1 MELTD
6 DEARTLS
13 GAYAL
18 DAVTDDERVAIERL
32 LATDTVLA
40 AEVAQLC
47 EAAGL
52 LGTTETAAPPAR
64 LSERTLGA
72 AFARRAPGIPA
83 GTRPPPVQAY
93 RDQMDDLSALLDTIA
108 PGDWAVPT
116 VTDFTVHEL
125 VAHLLAIEGYV
136 ATRLGVAPSGAAAP
150 FVPPEGTEDDHRA
163 MTEAT
168 IGVYAGRDPAATV
181 ADWRALVDA
190 NLAHLDTL
198 SDHDLDRRVSL
209 HGLDLSLRSMLGAR
223 VFEVWTHSDDIRRAL
238 DRPLEAPDPA
248 RLTFMSD
255 LAVGALPLGL
265 LLAGIDDPGRTIRV
279 VLTGD
284 GGGDWLQPLTIG
296 AEPGP
301 PDATLV
307 ADVVDFCR
315 LAAQRLAPAEIAHRA
330 DGDAQAVQDVLE
342 GAQVFAA

>member
-6 DEARTLS
+6 DEAHELS

-18 DAVTDDERVAIERL
+18 DAVADEERAAFERL
-32 LATDTVLA
+32 LAFDPVLA
-40 AEVAQLC
+40 AEVVELS

-52 LGTTETAAPPAR
+52 LGTTEAAPPPFLLA
-64 LSERTLGA
+64 ERVLGA
-72 AFARRAPGIPA
+72 AFARRAPGTPA
-83 GTRPPPVQAY
+83 TARPAPVQAY
-93 RDQMDDLSALLDTIA
+93 RDQMDDLSALLATIA
-108 PGDWAVPT
+108 PGEWAVPT
-116 VTDFTVHEL
+116 VTGFTVHEL
-125 VAHLLAIEGYV
+125 VAHLLAIEAYV
-136 ATRLGVAPSGAAAP
+136 ATRLGVPAPAGGAP
-150 FVPPEGTEDDHRA
+150 FVAPEGTEADHRA

-168 IGVYAGRDPAATV
+168 IADHAGGDHADTV
-181 ADWRALVDA
+181 ATWRVLVDA

-198 SDHDLDRRVSL
+198 AEDELDRRVSL
-209 HGLDLSLRSMLGAR
+209 HGLDLSLRSLLGAR

-238 DRPLEAPDPA
+238 DRPLLAPGPA

-265 LLAGIDDPGRTIRV
+265 VLAGIDDPGRTIRV

-284 GGGDWLQPLTIG
+284 GGGEWLQPLTVG

-315 LAAQRLAPAEIAHRA
+315 LAAQRLTPAELPHQRE
-330 DGDAQAVQDVLE
+330 GDARAVHDALV